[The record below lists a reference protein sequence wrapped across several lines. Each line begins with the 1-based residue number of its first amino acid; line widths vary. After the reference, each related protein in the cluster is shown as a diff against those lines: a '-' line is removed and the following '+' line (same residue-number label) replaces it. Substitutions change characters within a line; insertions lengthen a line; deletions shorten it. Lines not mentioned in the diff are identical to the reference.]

1 MARRERGE
9 SAVSAGP
16 MGLDDDYSYSTL
28 LSAAGIGSEPAVG
41 RRSGG
46 GGSSSSSSSMA
57 IEAAASSAKAAAA
70 VGNGNKDASVQNL
83 DMARYAALKA
93 SRYLQQQVGF
103 EDNEC
108 LVLRKV

>member
-41 RRSGG
+41 RRSG